1 MVKSS
6 TRGPLQRL
14 IIWLALPIYTLNHQ
28 MVKSSTRGPLQRLI
42 IWLALPIYTLNH
54 QMVKSSTRGPLQR
67 VLSMTSTTNIHI
79 KPSDGEIINKRPDC
93 YHMTSTTNIHIKPS
107 DGEII
112 NKRPPTKTVIIWLA
126 LPIYT
131 LNHQMVKSST
141 RGPLQRLHIKL
152 SDGEIIIWLALPIY
166 TLNHQMV
173 KSSTRG
179 PLQRLLSYD

>member
-1 MVKSS
+1 
-6 TRGPLQRL
+6 
-14 IIWLALPIYTLNHQ
+14 
-28 MVKSSTRGPLQRLI
+28 
-42 IWLALPIYTLNH
+42 
-54 QMVKSSTRGPLQR
+54 
-67 VLSMTSTTNIHI
+67 MTSTTNIHI
-79 KPSDGEIINKRPDC
+79 KPSDGEIINKRPPTKT

-141 RGPLQRLHIKL
+141 RGPLQRLIIWLALPIYTLNHQMVKSSTRGTKTHMTSTTNIHIKP
-152 SDGEIIIWLALPIY
+152 SDGEIINKRPPTKTVIIWLALPIY